1 MRMLALAP
9 ALEAEPDVSPY
20 LSKLTPTLRALIN
33 HHRKTASPEAY
44 EAFVAH
50 LHELATAVREQLL
63 AFPPGVERAWML
75 HRLLGQAMRDLGPQ
89 PPSCRAGCGACCHLE
104 VEITR
109 DEGELLA
116 RHAKEQGLELDLPR
130 LKAQAARARL
140 DPAWRRMA
148 VPENRC
154 VFLEEDGNCGVYED
168 RPASCRKLLVV
179 NPPSECMSADGE
191 MQPITIPM
199 AEVVLSTM
207 VSLPETE
214 FLSLPKAV
222 LAAL

>member
-9 ALEAEPDVSPY
+9 AHHHDDLGPH
-20 LSKLTPTLRALIN
+20 LTKLTPTLRALIN
-33 HHRKTASPEAY
+33 QHRTQTPPEVFA
-44 EAFVAH
+44 EFLGQ
-50 LHELATAVREQLL
+50 LHELASAVHEQLT

-75 HRLLGQAMRDLGPQ
+75 HRLLTQAMADVGPDA
-89 PPSCRAGCGACCHLE
+89 PSCRAGCGSCCHLE

-116 RHAKEQGLELDLPR
+116 RRVKEGLVIDELK
-130 LKAQAARARL
+130 LKAQASRARL

-154 VFLEEDGNCGVYED
+154 VFLGEDGNCRVYED

-179 NPPSECMSADGE
+179 SAPTECGQPDGE
-191 MQPITIPM
+191 VKPITIPM

-207 VSLPETE
+207 VSLQETE
-214 FLSLPKAV
+214 FTSLSKAV
-222 LAAL
+222 HAAL